1 MTGGRKPEWN
11 NRPPQHRHE
20 ESRQIRET
28 SLIESIV
35 LDQFQTTA
43 IDATASFMRLE
54 RITAIHPLLKFKL
67 GPRKPWAF
75 APGVSA

>member
-1 MTGGRKPEWN
+1 MTGGREPEWN

-28 SLIESIV
+28 SLIELIV

-54 RITAIHPLLKFKL
+54 RITAIHP
-67 GPRKPWAF
+67 F
-75 APGVSA
+75 AEVRLRVLDGGAILEPTC